1 MDFEMALINLA
12 GLLGLII
19 MLIIALIKLGLF
31 IFISCL
37 IWSLIEKIIDYIK
50 NKKDDFNKK
59 GER

>member
-12 GLLGLII
+12 GLLGLIV

-31 IFISCL
+31 VFIVCML
-37 IWSLIEKIIDYIK
+37 WSLIENVIDYIK
-50 NKKDDFNKK
+50 NKKDDFDEK

>member
-37 IWSLIEKIIDYIK
+37 IWSLIENIIDYIK
-50 NKKDDFNKK
+50 NKKDDFNEK